1 MPEYINIISQE
12 AITAVPIW
20 LAAIG
25 SWVSIG
31 AVLSTFV
38 YWAIVK
44 DVNKVPKYLGIVGS
58 AALVFS
64 VVWMCITCLFFS
76 EPTGRYRYEAT
87 VDKDKITVSQ
97 YEEFIKEYNPTIVGD
112 IYSWQGGPLDETD

>member
-25 SWVSIG
+25 SLVSIG

-87 VDKDKITVSQ
+87 VDKDKLTVSQ

-112 IYSWQGGPLDETD
+112 IYSW